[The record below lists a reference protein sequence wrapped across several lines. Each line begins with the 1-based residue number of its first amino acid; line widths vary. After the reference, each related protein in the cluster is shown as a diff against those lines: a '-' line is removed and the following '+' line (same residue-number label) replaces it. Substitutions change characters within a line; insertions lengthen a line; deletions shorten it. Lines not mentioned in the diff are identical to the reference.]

1 MLIVAALPVPTGD
14 LFVALAGGRDVL
26 AGRLGSPDDWSFAT
40 AGRVWVNQNWGSG
53 LLFYAVHALAG
64 ESGLVALKLALTGA
78 LLAAMTVLGRS
89 TGVSWQAA
97 LLTATVGLWTA
108 RSFPEL
114 RPNLL
119 TLVFAPLLVVLL
131 RASPRRP
138 WLLAVAVALVAL
150 WANAHGGFMLGLL
163 FLAFWA
169 TARLLAAARYR
180 GLRAV
185 PRTAG
190 PAIAAG
196 VAAVLLSG
204 LASPFGWTN
213 VTFSLRLA
221 DPAWRTV
228 REWAPMTLSSH
239 ELFGAPWEFMAV
251 AVLALVAVAV
261 RLVRGARAAT
271 SEGEPAVAAGLFD
284 AAVAL
289 AVTAMAVS
297 AWRFVGVALVVLA
310 PLAAPV
316 VDRVL
321 QPSRRTVATLVAALV
336 FGAVAAPVAGR
347 LVRHYRPDH
356 PRFSDEAT
364 FGRLFQVDTF
374 PIGAAGFLAD
384 NGVAGRA
391 FNEWRWEG
399 YLRWV
404 VPRLR
409 LFVGGRAQQA
419 YDWPTVERFMAIPA
433 AIQPSMEL
441 GAIGANLAVLPMHL
455 AYDPMVERLALK
467 TGARWMIVYYDGR
480 DAVLVDTDSPDQRS
494 LVEQARADSLRY
506 PSLELAA
513 VSRALLLAS
522 PASGATPAERFERLT
537 TAAGAAPTIGVYWA
551 LAALERRGEVDGD
564 RLLGFLEREQG
575 RVETLDH
582 RRAGGVELLKA
593 KWAVAWQLSE
603 HYAAAGR
610 AGDASQAAAAA
621 TELRAELWSVLRW

>member
-1 MLIVAALPVPTGD
+1 MVRPSRSRPLSADSARQATGRVALIVATVVALVCVLIVAALPVPTGD

-138 WLLAVAVALVAL
+138 WLLAAAVALVAL

-163 FLAFWA
+163 VLAFWA

-221 DPAWRTV
+221 DPAWRTTSG
-228 REWAPMTLSSH
+228 RWRTPPRTW
-239 ELFGAPWEFMAV
+239 GRPWPSTGSM
-251 AVLALVAVAV
+251 
-261 RLVRGARAAT
+261 
-271 SEGEPAVAAGLFD
+271 PA
-284 AAVAL
+284 
-289 AVTAMAVS
+289 
-297 AWRFVGVALVVLA
+297 
-310 PLAAPV
+310 
-316 VDRVL
+316 
-321 QPSRRTVATLVAALV
+321 
-336 FGAVAAPVAGR
+336 
-347 LVRHYRPDH
+347 
-356 PRFSDEAT
+356 
-364 FGRLFQVDTF
+364 
-374 PIGAAGFLAD
+374 
-384 NGVAGRA
+384 
-391 FNEWRWEG
+391 
-399 YLRWV
+399 
-404 VPRLR
+404 
-409 LFVGGRAQQA
+409 
-419 YDWPTVERFMAIPA
+419 
-433 AIQPSMEL
+433 
-441 GAIGANLAVLPMHL
+441 
-455 AYDPMVERLALK
+455 
-467 TGARWMIVYYDGR
+467 
-480 DAVLVDTDSPDQRS
+480 
-494 LVEQARADSLRY
+494 
-506 PSLELAA
+506 
-513 VSRALLLAS
+513 
-522 PASGATPAERFERLT
+522 
-537 TAAGAAPTIGVYWA
+537 
-551 LAALERRGEVDGD
+551 
-564 RLLGFLEREQG
+564 
-575 RVETLDH
+575 
-582 RRAGGVELLKA
+582 
-593 KWAVAWQLSE
+593 
-603 HYAAAGR
+603 
-610 AGDASQAAAAA
+610 
-621 TELRAELWSVLRW
+621 